1 MSPPETTAFCICPVG
16 LIRGR
21 HRLLVACVRRTDYSV
36 VRVNGNEKPL
46 NRSGTI
52 AYGQPADL
60 REKAVPPEQDVPLHL
75 EINLQRAAAKLSG
88 ALAC

>member
-1 MSPPETTAFCICPVG
+1 MFLLEAIAFCTC
-16 LIRGR
+16 RRDRSADDTGR
-21 HRLLVACVRRTDYSV
+21 WSACVRHTDCSV

-75 EINLQRAAAKLSG
+75 EINLQRAAAKLPG
-88 ALAC
+88 ALAY